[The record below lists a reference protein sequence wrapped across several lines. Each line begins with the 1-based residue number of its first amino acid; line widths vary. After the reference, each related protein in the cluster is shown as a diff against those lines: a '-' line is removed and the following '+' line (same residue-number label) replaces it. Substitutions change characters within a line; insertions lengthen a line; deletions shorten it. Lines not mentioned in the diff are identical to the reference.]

1 MRAQQAVRPANRSKL
16 VEFLREQRAVSDQVV
31 VKDPRSVWFQQ
42 LWREACAEAD
52 FDIKYISMLRH
63 PAEVIGSRTTYY
75 SDSENS
81 DEKQRRYQA
90 LTLARWINNSLINER
105 ATRGYSRAFVGYDEL
120 LTDWRKVATRL
131 QDEFDLRY
139 ATNVEPG
146 THHAVDDFIDPDLRR
161 HRVTWQELDLPEY
174 LQSMAEQVWDLLQ
187 VLAEHGGVDEESSKR
202 LDEIATS
209 YAGVLN
215 DAIGISQDAV
225 LELIE
230 DAREN
235 AINEYRAELT
245 IRQSDEQAAQDVQ
258 GMRVGEVGSRD
269 LLRVIAS
276 RAKRKLTRA

>member
-1 MRAQQAVRPANRSKL
+1 M
-16 VEFLREQRAVSDQVV
+16 
-31 VKDPRSVWFQQ
+31 
-42 LWREACAEAD
+42 
-52 FDIKYISMLRH
+52 
-63 PAEVIGSRTTYY
+63 
-75 SDSENS
+75 
-81 DEKQRRYQA
+81 
-90 LTLARWINNSLINER
+90 
-105 ATRGYSRAFVGYDEL
+105 
-120 LTDWRKVATRL
+120 
-131 QDEFDLRY
+131 
-139 ATNVEPG
+139 
-146 THHAVDDFIDPDLRR
+146 DDFIDPDLRR